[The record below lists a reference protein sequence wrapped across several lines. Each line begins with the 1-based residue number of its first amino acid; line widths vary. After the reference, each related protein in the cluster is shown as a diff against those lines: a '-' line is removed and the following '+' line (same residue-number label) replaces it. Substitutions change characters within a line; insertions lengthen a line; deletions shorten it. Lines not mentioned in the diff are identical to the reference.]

1 VQMHRLT
8 MSESR
13 GFWPSPGGG
22 GWLVDD
28 TLFRLLVDFEIQ
40 KAQRLR
46 YSIAV
51 VCVTVDGAPAGNRE
65 ASAAASVA
73 ESLARQLRST
83 DAVASWAQGWFYLL
97 LVDAEPVHLS
107 PIVGR
112 LTTRLEMV
120 GWSAGGACYPGN
132 AIRADDMLRQSVDL
146 MVRARA
152 AGVNKLYVES

>member
-1 VQMHRLT
+1 MQMQRLT

-13 GFWPSPGGG
+13 GFWPSAGGG

-51 VCVTVDGAPAGNRE
+51 VCVAVDGSPAESRE
-65 ASAAASVA
+65 ASAASVA
-73 ESLARQLRST
+73 ESFARHLRST

-112 LTTRLEMV
+112 LTTRLEMM

-132 AIRADDMLRQSVDL
+132 AIRADDMLRQAGDL
-146 MVRARA
+146 MMRART
-152 AGVNKLYVES
+152 AGVNRLYVES

>member
-1 VQMHRLT
+1 MQRLI
-8 MSESR
+8 MNEPR
-13 GFWPSPGGG
+13 GFWPSASGG

-51 VCVTVDGAPAGNRE
+51 VCVAVDGSPARNLESPVG
-65 ASAAASVA
+65 SVA
-73 ESLARQLRST
+73 ESFARHLRST

-132 AIRADDMLRQSVDL
+132 AIRADDMLRQAGDL
-146 MVRARA
+146 MVKARA
-152 AGVNKLYVES
+152 AGLNRLYVES